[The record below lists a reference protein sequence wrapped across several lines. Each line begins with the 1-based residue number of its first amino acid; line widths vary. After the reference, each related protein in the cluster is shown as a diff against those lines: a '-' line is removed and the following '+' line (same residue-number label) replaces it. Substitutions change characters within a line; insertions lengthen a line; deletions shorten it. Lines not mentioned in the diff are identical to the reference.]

1 MIATFPAQREEKRL
15 ALLEAVESVRERLIA
30 GADEAERIGTL
41 PQDSVDALYDSGLLS
56 FKMPEVLG
64 GAEADLL
71 TQLDVVEAVTRID
84 PAAGWCLMIGSA
96 SVANITAFLPDEAI
110 QELFADG
117 RHPTAA
123 GAFSASGKAIPAEG
137 GYRVSGRWAFGSG
150 VRHSQWISAGAWVVE
165 DDKPASRQIRVVFP
179 ATDALIHDNWQV
191 MGLQGTGSCDYSV
204 SELFVPQRF
213 TWDVDR
219 DKPHRGGP
227 YFLLG
232 RPGNVTTG
240 HCGFALGVGRL
251 ALDAIIELAGSKARG
266 YGSAAGLV
274 AGRGSFQRALG
285 LCDLRLRAA
294 RALVAE
300 TLGEAWE
307 SVCRGVTPHQPLQA
321 RMRAAASFSTEVAA
335 DVVSQAFRYGGG
347 TALYQSHVLQRCLRD
362 INAAAQHNMVSD
374 IAYENH
380 GKFALGLPDA
390 NPMG

>member
-15 ALLEAVESVRERLIA
+15 ALLEAVESVRETLQN
-30 GADEAERIGTL
+30 GAEEAERIGTL
-41 PQDSVDALYDSGLLS
+41 PQKSVDALYDSGLLS
-56 FKMPEVLG
+56 FKMPEELG

-84 PAAGWCLMIGSA
+84 PAAGWCLMIGAA
-96 SVANITAFLPDEAI
+96 SVANITAFLPDETI
-110 QELFADG
+110 KELFVDG

-123 GAFSASGKAIPAEG
+123 GAFTASGKATPVEG
-137 GYRVSGRWAFGSG
+137 GFRVTGRWGFGSG
-150 VRHSQWISAGAWVVE
+150 ILHSQWISAGAWVV
-165 DDKPASRQIRVVFP
+165 DNDQTPSHQIRVVFP
-179 ATDALIHDNWQV
+179 STAATIHDNWQV
-191 MGLQGTGSCDYSV
+191 MGLQGTGSCDFSV
-204 SELFVPQRF
+204 SDLFVSQRF
-213 TWDVDR
+213 SWDVND
-219 DKPHRGGP
+219 DKPRRGGP

-251 ALDAIIELAGSKARG
+251 ALDAIIDLAGSKARG

-285 LCDLRLRAA
+285 LCDMRMRAA
-294 RALVAE
+294 RALVVE
-300 TLGEAWE
+300 TLAEAWE

-374 IAYENH
+374 TAYENH

-390 NPMG
+390 DPMA

>member
-1 MIATFPAQREEKRL
+1 MVATFPATREKKRL
-15 ALLEAVESVRERLIA
+15 ALLEAVGSVRERLQA
-30 GADEAERIGTL
+30 GTEEAERIGTL
-41 PQDSVDALYDSGLLS
+41 PQDSVNALYDSGLLS
-56 FKMPEVLG
+56 FKIPAELG

-84 PAAGWCLMIGSA
+84 PAAGWCLMIGAA
-96 SVANITAFLPDEAI
+96 SVANIAAFLPDEAI
-110 QELFADG
+110 QELFVDG
-117 RHPTAA
+117 RPPTAA
-123 GAFSASGKAIPAEG
+123 GAFTPSGKTTPVG
-137 GYRVSGRWAFGSG
+137 GGFRVTGRWAFGSG
-150 VRHSQWISAGAWVVE
+150 VRHSQWISAGAWVV
-165 DDKPASRQIRVVFP
+165 DNDQSNSHQIRLVFP
-179 ATDALIHDNWQV
+179 STDATIHDNWKV

-204 SELFVPQRF
+204 SDLFMPQRF
-213 TWDVDR
+213 TWDVDQ
-219 DKPHRGGP
+219 DKPRRGGP

-251 ALDAIIELAGSKARG
+251 AVDAIIELAGSKARG
-266 YGSAAGLV
+266 YGAASGLV

-294 RALVAE
+294 RALVVE
-300 TLGEAWE
+300 TLAEAWE
-307 SVCRGVTPHQPLQA
+307 SVCQGVTPQGPLQA

-374 IAYENH
+374 SAYENH

-390 NPMG
+390 DPMG